1 MPKALAKKTLSA
13 APKAAPKNAK
23 QKILLVEDDTFLAGM
38 YVTKLSL
45 EHFQVV
51 LATDGRQ
58 GVKMAKEEKPDAVL
72 LDIVLPKMDGFQVLS
87 AIRKDPVTA
96 KTPVILLTNLGQKS
110 DVDRGLALGANDYLI
125 KAHFLPSEVIAKLK
139 KLIG

>member
-1 MPKALAKKTLSA
+1 MTKAPAKKSA
-13 APKAAPKNAK
+13 PAKAAPRSAHP
-23 QKILLVEDDTFLAGM
+23 KILLVEDDTFLAGM

-45 EHFQVV
+45 EHFQVT

-58 GVKMAKEEKPDAVL
+58 GVKMAKDEKPDLVL
-72 LDIVLPKMDGFQVLS
+72 LDIVLPKLDGFQVLS
-87 AIRKDPVTA
+87 AIRKDPGTA
-96 KTPVILLTNLGQKS
+96 KIPVILLTNLGQKS

-125 KAHFLPSEVIAKLK
+125 KAHFLPSEVIAKVK